1 MLLDLCFTLPEIP
14 TTIFRKKEK
23 RYFQREFISRD
34 SYYERKMEL
43 FSSFLIMVNIFK
55 GIL

>member
-1 MLLDLCFTLPEIP
+1 MLLDLRFTLPEVP

-23 RYFQREFISRD
+23 RNFQRGFISRV

-43 FSSFLIMVNIFK
+43 FSSFPDY
-55 GIL
+55 G